1 MNRTRVTQ
9 ALRDL
14 GLAGLADGY
23 TAFYLSSWDYF
34 LLPLV
39 VGLLPVR
46 VHQLRRRTHGDPSS
60 RTGAD
65 GERGGRAAV
74 ACGES
79 RRIGGT
85 VETRMPH
92 PLTEIEAIDVA
103 IEPYLRQVGEVFQ
116 AFRQQDSG
124 TVSYG
129 VLVGGRRWFVKESDN
144 PSIVESLRRALH
156 LHTKVQHT
164 ALPRLYNSFRTPGG
178 LALVYEWV
186 PGEVLH
192 DPRFTR
198 EQRRL
203 DPAHPH
209 VRFRSL
215 PVGEIVDALD
225 TIFDAHVLLAD
236 AGFVASD
243 FYDGCI
249 IYDFVGRRV
258 YLCDLDEYRHGPFVL
273 DMDRNYGSTRFMA
286 PEEFR
291 HGSTLDQVTNVFSLG
306 RAATVLL
313 GDGTESLD
321 AWRGSDA
328 LRGVVVRAT
337 SAERSQRHQSVREFV
352 EDWREAVGAG

>member
-1 MNRTRVTQ
+1 M
-9 ALRDL
+9 
-14 GLAGLADGY
+14 
-23 TAFYLSSWDYF
+23 S
-34 LLPLV
+34 
-39 VGLLPVR
+39 
-46 VHQLRRRTHGDPSS
+46 
-60 RTGAD
+60 
-65 GERGGRAAV
+65 
-74 ACGES
+74 
-79 RRIGGT
+79 
-85 VETRMPH
+85 H
-92 PLTEIEAIDVA
+92 PLTEVASIDVA
-103 IEPYLRQVGEVFQ
+103 IESYLGQVGEVFQ

-129 VLVGGRRWFVKESDN
+129 VLVGGRRWFVKESGN

-156 LHTKVQHT
+156 LHTMVQHP
-164 ALPRLYNSFRTPGG
+164 ALPRLHNSSRTPGG

-186 PGEVLH
+186 PGEVLY

-198 EQRRL
+198 EQRRW

-215 PVGEIVDALD
+215 PVGEILDALD
-225 TIFDAHVLLAD
+225 TIFDVHVLLSD

-249 IYDFVGRRV
+249 IYDFGGRLV
-258 YLCDLDEYRHGPFVL
+258 FLCDLDEYRHGPFVL

-286 PEEFR
+286 PEEYR
-291 HGSTLDQVTNVFSLG
+291 RGSTLDQVTNVFSLA

-328 LRGVVVRAT
+328 LREVVVRAT
-337 SAERSQRHQSVREFV
+337 KAERSQRHQSVREFV
-352 EDWREAVGAG
+352 EEWREVVVAG